1 MDGFRRRD
9 LLGATGAAAGFALAG
24 CLDRVPVLGAGS
36 APSVGPVPAS
46 ATAFATVDAAAL
58 LDPGPLRDLLDD
70 AAPATDVD
78 GLAELVADRTGID
91 LREARQAIGFATPAG
106 GVAGTV
112 VDADWSSTE
121 FVAAIESQ
129 ARAPIE
135 TTVEGRPGYDF
146 EGIGLTVST
155 LEDGRHVAGV
165 GGGVRAI
172 VATAAGSNE
181 GVRAAVRRAYGRVP
195 SGPIRFAI
203 DATAAS
209 RGTID
214 TITRDLPR
222 FSRDV
227 IDSVR
232 FVAGS
237 LSTVDGRPRVVL
249 HVTGD
254 DGTGARQLK
263 EYAEAIPVLLGQR
276 IDDEAAER
284 ALGDA
289 EITRDGTR
297 VTITLEGSETI
308 RPLVRAVFERALFA
322 VFSATGLSIEDLLA

>member
-9 LLGATGAAAGFALAG
+9 FLGATGATAGLALAG
-24 CLDRVPVLGAGS
+24 CLDRVPVLGAGA

-46 ATAFATVDAAAL
+46 ATAFVTADVAAL
-58 LDPGPLRDLLDD
+58 LDSGPLRDLLDD
-70 AAPATDVD
+70 AVPATDID

-91 LREARQAIGFATPAG
+91 PRETRRAIGFATPAD

-112 VDADWSSTE
+112 VDADWSRSE
-121 FVAAIESQ
+121 LVSAIESQ
-129 ARAPIE
+129 ANAPTE
-135 TTVEGRPGYDF
+135 TTVEGRPGYAF
-146 EGIGLTVST
+146 EGVGLTVST
-155 LEDGRHVAGV
+155 LEDGRHVAGI

-172 VATAAGSNE
+172 VATAAGSN
-181 GVRAAVRRAYGRVP
+181 GAVRPAVRRAYGRVP
-195 SGPIRFAI
+195 AGPVRFAI
-203 DATAAS
+203 DATAAGE
-209 RGTID
+209 RTTD
-214 TITRDLPR
+214 AITRDLPR

-227 IDSVR
+227 IDSIR

-263 EYAEAIPVLLGQR
+263 EYAEAIPVLISQR
-276 IDDEAAER
+276 VDDETIER
-284 ALGDA
+284 ALGEAD
-289 EITRDGTR
+289 ITRDGTR

-322 VFSATGLSIEDLLA
+322 VFSVTGLSVEDLLA